1 MKDLHRGVWGA
12 RRGREGGVEVQGVNG
27 EEDGEEGV
35 DGDGEEGLMPAE
47 NKSRW
52 QG

>member
-1 MKDLHRGVWGA
+1 MVWVA